1 MDRLKLID
9 TLRDLKENRRLSSE
23 SEVIIKPFVGE
34 KDSLSFIFLES
45 SSTFSSRLDEKYSK
59 GKTVLAKL
67 ADSELECTI
76 LFPPS
81 ENEWVEGL
89 SKDDVFVSNVKVLA
103 LDNLYQRVVFG
114 LDFQTNLE
122 AVEEIE
128 EDKANLKSILK
139 IDANI
144 SEESETGDSEE
155 KEIVSDFGN
164 DEKTKATEKEI
175 SSVAIPGN
183 LTEVSSEQIPV
194 EREKLLGSEKGKV
207 LEPQAIY
214 KDELEDTETTGL
226 QLKDTRNFANKG
238 GKKNSKTEG
247 KPPPIP
253 SLKVQKKAKEI
264 DFRELQRI
272 RDKRYDE
279 GADSLTDEENELLSL
294 AKARSKLI
302 SIQNGNSNNAR
313 GSSRKRPS
321 LTQKTEDTNLVTMG
335 CRGIFGVVVG
345 LFGLQALVRGW
356 GIVAII
362 SLGIA
367 WYLLNPIINKLK
379 EN

>member
-1 MDRLKLID
+1 MDSQKLID

-253 SLKVQKKAKEI
+253 SLKIQEKAKEI
-264 DFRELQRI
+264 DFRELERI

-362 SLGIA
+362 SIGIA

>member
-1 MDRLKLID
+1 MDSQKLID

-362 SLGIA
+362 SIGIA